1 MDVMGAYKDMLNRF
15 NEKRELHQLAHDYL
29 RRRDMRYNLW
39 PLFFVQVI
47 NVILPQIPR
56 AMPLLTQ
63 MDDEM
68 ATNIVSVITSGLA
81 GISAAWVGFQ
91 AKQRYAT
98 RSEGHKN
105 AASIYKHLKLMC
117 TAEMDKVEMMGNDER
132 RVKFLS
138 FYKKACVLEE
148 KAKEDDNMVPW
159 RVKDQADK
167 DSEAKKQQEGDKA
180 KAKKTGES
188 GQIENGQLVLATT
201 PDESG
206 ENYA

>member
-15 NEKRELHQLAHDYL
+15 NEKRELHQLAHDFL

-39 PLFFVQVI
+39 PLFFVQVL

-63 MDDEM
+63 IDEAI

-91 AKQRYAT
+91 AKQRYSV

-105 AASIYKHLKLMC
+105 AASIYKHLALLC
-117 TAEMDKVEMMGNDER
+117 TAQMDKTPMMIPEEKQKN
-132 RVKFLS
+132 FLN
-138 FYKKACVLEE
+138 FHEKACLLEE
-148 KAKEDDNMVPW
+148 KAKEDDNLVPP
-159 RVKDQADK
+159 RVKAKWEKDK
-167 DSEAKKQQEGDKA
+167 TQIKGKQ
-180 KAKKTGES
+180 TNV
-188 GQIENGQLVLATT
+188 QIGNGQAIPATT
-201 PDESG
+201 HDGSG
-206 ENYA
+206 ENYGYVE